1 MIPKEKARDL
11 YNKFYNT
18 NSHQNSIDVRHRM
31 AKENA
36 SICVDEILISCDQ
49 VYDSDM
55 VHFRETGMGE
65 WWLAVKNEIEKM

>member
-18 NSHQNSIDVRHRM
+18 NSHQNSINVRHHM

-36 SICVDEILISCDQ
+36 SICVDEILIACNE

-65 WWLAVKNEIEKM
+65 WWLSVKNEIEKI